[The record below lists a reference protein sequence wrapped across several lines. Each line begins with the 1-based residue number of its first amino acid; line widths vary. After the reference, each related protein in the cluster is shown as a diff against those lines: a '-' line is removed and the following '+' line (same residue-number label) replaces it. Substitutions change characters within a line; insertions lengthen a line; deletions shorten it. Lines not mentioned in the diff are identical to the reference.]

1 MNNILSIFIAG
12 SLLLLGSCSAS
23 DQDKFDASQKIKLW
37 VAPSEDQEAFWKIA
51 VERWNESGLGLP
63 VDFTTIPAT
72 ESSEKAVLTALV
84 AGNAPDVSTNIFSG
98 FAAQLASLGQV
109 HDLSKLDGYQE
120 LISARHM
127 DGIMQGWDQDGK
139 KYVFPIYSNPTLIWW
154 RGDIL
159 RRLGIES
166 VPLTFDDVYELSEKY
181 AASDNKY
188 GMQVTTGNDWADRWF
203 DFISFYYA
211 AANGAPYI
219 KDGKAVY
226 GNSASIDVLTFME
239 TIFKNRW
246 TAFDF
251 DSDDPLVSGMVV
263 GAVRG
268 PWDVAF
274 FQKMY
279 PEILE
284 KIVIGPMITKQKTVG
299 KTYTFADSK
308 GLVIFKH
315 SKLKKEAFAF
325 ISWVFSNDELSLL
338 WLEKTGLPPAR
349 GDLTEN
355 VMFKSFYETHPLAR
369 HYAAYVDV
377 AVPPA
382 FIESTIDVQKTMGF
396 EMVEPMKFGAKTP
409 QAALEDAIR
418 RTNELLMQ
426 SQ

>member
-12 SLLLLGSCSAS
+12 SLLLLGSCSES

-37 VAPSEDQEAFWKIA
+37 VAPSENQEAFWKIA

-109 HDLSKLDGYQE
+109 HDLSKLEGYQE
-120 LISARHM
+120 LISDRHM
-127 DGIMQGWDQDGK
+127 NGIMQGWDQDGK

-166 VPLTFDDVYELSEKY
+166 VPLTFDDVYDLSEKY

-219 KDGKAVY
+219 KDGKSVY

-239 TIFKNRW
+239 TMFKNRW

-284 KIVIGPMITKQKTVG
+284 KIVIGPMITRQKTVA

-396 EMVEPMKFGAKTP
+396 EMVEPMKFGTKTP
-409 QAALEDAIR
+409 QVALEDAIR
-418 RTNELLMQ
+418 RTNELLMR